1 MNQAPIN
8 KKSKPKAAKA
18 KTPFFSP
25 VVQKKMSVGSENDSY
40 EVEADNIAEKV
51 MRMPEPTTQNVSQTG
66 ALIQRKCSTCG
77 EEEKIQ
83 KKALAENIT
92 PLIQRSSHSESG
104 GHAPSH
110 VESQINSS
118 RGNGSMMD
126 HGTKHFMESRF
137 GTDFSDVKIHTGS
150 QAVQMSRDLNA
161 QAFTVGNDIYFNEGK
176 YSPNSDSGKH
186 LLAHELTHT
195 VQQNGGVVRKVQRFV
210 RCETQEDCPT
220 RESGEVARSIREP
233 FELFN
238 LTSGGTGMLISNF
251 AVNSGNID
259 GDLTVN
265 PRWNTFVRDM
275 ETNTQLTWE
284 ILGFTDCQGD
294 EGVNSNLRTL
304 RATEFYFALPEAAR
318 GQIETY
324 SGAPSTNCMRNNSTE
339 ANRKLNR
346 SALIRLKRTRY
357 EFEDETVRGVVTQM
371 ECSDGRD
378 ITRNSDNDL
387 DKVPH
392 SPRDRSPDIIAY
404 DTVFGESGALSD
416 FRIGFFTGTA
426 GESTNAD
433 NRLFNHFLTGSGS
446 SIDFSTGSDMSR
458 IIGGTNAITQ
468 FTQQFEQSIADYF
481 NIHNSL
487 AGYNCQAELIRTRPG
502 YIGKWDS
509 LFSVAVMGGY
519 QRLEAR
525 IRIRNGI
532 LRIRY
537 RIFDHYGGGVNDAWS
552 YLPGLSG
559 LYYLQHYV
567 TGSTNTYQPF
577 IWSVYVNKSRRL

>member
-1 MNQAPIN
+1 MNQILTHKESQP
-8 KKSKPKAAKA
+8 KSIKSNLSFFKP
-18 KTPFFSP
+18 TI
-25 VVQKKMSVGSENDSY
+25 QKKLSIDTTNDSY
-40 EVEADNIAEKV
+40 EVEADNMANKV
-51 MRMPEPTTQNVSQTG
+51 MRMTEPSQQNVSQTG
-66 ALIQRKCSTCG
+66 ALVQRKCTAC
-77 EEEKIQ
+77 EQEEKIQ
-83 KKALAENIT
+83 KKSLAENIT
-92 PLIQRSSHSESG
+92 PFIQCSSPEGGGQASSHI
-104 GHAPSH
+104 
-110 VESQINSS
+110 ESQINSS
-118 RGNGSMMD
+118 RGGGSSLD
-126 HGTKHFMESRF
+126 SQTKSFMENRF
-137 GTDFSDVKIHTGS
+137 GVDFSDVKIHTGS
-150 QAVQMSRDLNA
+150 QAVQMSRELNA

-195 VQQNGGVVRKVQRFV
+195 VQQSGGIGKKVQRFV
-210 RCETQEDCPT
+210 TCETQEDCPP
-220 RESGEVARSIREP
+220 RETGEVVRSRSEP

-238 LTSGGTGMLISNF
+238 LTSGGVGMLISNF

-259 GDLTVN
+259 GDLTLN
-265 PRWNTFVRDM
+265 PRWNTFVSDLI
-275 ETNTQLTWE
+275 TNTHLTWE

-294 EGVNSNLRTL
+294 EALNSNLRTL

-318 GQIETY
+318 AQVETY
-324 SGAPSTNCMRNNSTE
+324 GAAPSSSCMRTNSTE

-346 SALIRLKRTRY
+346 SAIIRLKTTRY
-357 EFEDETVRGVVTQM
+357 DFEEETVRGIVTQL

-378 ITRNSDNDL
+378 ISRNSDNDL

-392 SPRDRSPDIIAY
+392 APQDRSPDIFIY
-404 DTVFGESGALSD
+404 DNVLGESGALSD
-416 FRIGFFTGTA
+416 FRIGFFTGTS
-426 GESTNAD
+426 GESTTDD

-446 SIDFSTGSDMSR
+446 SIDFPVGSDMSR
-458 IIGGTNAITQ
+458 IIGSTDAVTQ
-468 FTQQFEQSIADYF
+468 FSQQFEQSVIDYF

-487 AGYNCQAELIRTRPG
+487 SGYNCQSELIRTRPG

-525 IRIRNGI
+525 IQIRDGI
-532 LRIRY
+532 LNIRY

-577 IWSVYVNKSRRL
+577 IWSVDVNKRRRL